1 MNMLKLLA
9 LALSG
14 SSSKMWSLKEDKI
27 GKSKK
32 HRKKHNK
39 SYGKNK

>member
-32 HRKKHNK
+32 HNK

>member
-1 MNMLKLLA
+1 MNMLKLLM

-14 SSSKMWSLKEDKI
+14 NSSKMWSLKEEKI

-32 HRKKHNK
+32 YRRKHCK